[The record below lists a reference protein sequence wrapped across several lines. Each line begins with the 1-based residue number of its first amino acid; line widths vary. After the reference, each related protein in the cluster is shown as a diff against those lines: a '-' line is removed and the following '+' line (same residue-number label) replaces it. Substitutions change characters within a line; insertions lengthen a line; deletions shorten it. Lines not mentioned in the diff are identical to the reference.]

1 MTLAEAVLQCA
12 TKSDADVSLA
22 SVCKQDVS
30 GATLVRLRGGGG
42 GGPAGVESL
51 LSSLRRRFPLATVSS
66 VENGLTGNFETQLL
80 LPDSGDCKMRASTIA
95 HKTKTAVVLARLVIA
110 LGVALFWY
118 ASYFTILSALQ

>member
-12 TKSDADVSLA
+12 AKSDADVSLA

-42 GGPAGVESL
+42 PVGVESL

-110 LGVALFWY
+110 LGIALFWY